1 IVVDKLQTGFD
12 EPKLHTLFL
21 DKEIRGINAIQ
32 TISRVNRIT
41 KDKNDC
47 KIVDFSHLNVNVQNI
62 KQAFEHFSNVVVSD
76 FAPLEDEKTL
86 LELYKQLNK
95 NELFKAQ
102 FKLFRQYSTEYT
114 AKSKMIEVE
123 SAFREYSKNNFE
135 QAKQLKSSVN
145 SYFRILNL
153 IEFVIELDKKLSEEL
168 FTEFWHRF
176 SIIYRQ
182 ATKTTG
188 HDIDDVEIYFDN
200 KIGIT
205 APIEEEPKGKSKG
218 AGAGE
223 PPVGPGAK
231 YNILKEIEK
240 RNKLEDKIKEQIEA
254 FEKLID
260 DFFEFIENDAT
271 GKRLI
276 AKIKNSGNAFSYTE
290 RLNDFGKLYTQYTI
304 KYRSMLNTFF
314 LQETKGNLSQLFDDF
329 ERCVVKASI
338 EYTIITPPNTIA
350 AEPKDE

>member
-1 IVVDKLQTGFD
+1 MVDKLQTGFD

-47 KIVDFSHLNVNVQNI
+47 KIVDFSHLNVNVKNI

-95 NELFKAQ
+95 NDLFKTN
-102 FKLFRQYSTEYT
+102 FKLFKQYSSEYT
-114 AKSKMIEVE
+114 AKSKMIEIE
-123 SAFREYSKNNFE
+123 SAFRVYIQNNVE
-135 QAKQLKSSVN
+135 QAKELKTSVN

-153 IEFVIELDKKLSEEL
+153 IEFVIELDKKLSDEL
-168 FTEFWHRF
+168 FTEFWHKY

-182 ATKTTG
+182 ATKSTG
-188 HDIDDVEIYFDN
+188 TDVDDVEIYFDN
-200 KIGIT
+200 KIGII
-205 APIEEEPKGKSKG
+205 APIEEETKGRNKG

-223 PPVGPGAK
+223 PPIGPGAK

-260 DFFEFIENDAT
+260 EFFEFILNDAN
-271 GKRLI
+271 GKRLV
-276 AKIKNSGNAFSYTE
+276 AKIKNTGNAFTYTE
-290 RLNDFGKLYTQYTI
+290 KLSDFGKLYTQYTI
-304 KYRSMLNTFF
+304 KNRHKLNAFF

-329 ERCVVKASI
+329 ERSI
-338 EYTIITPPNTIA
+338 SLTSKEYTITPPQKSIA
-350 AEPKDE
+350 AEPTNE